1 LKRIVG
7 SPKRIQLRR
16 TSASVV
22 ALLAEIIVSPM
33 RGRGLGLENRFW
45 NSASLTGCW
54 LSNSVRAEDG
64 AGRAANDR

>member
-1 LKRIVG
+1 
-7 SPKRIQLRR
+7 
-16 TSASVV
+16 V